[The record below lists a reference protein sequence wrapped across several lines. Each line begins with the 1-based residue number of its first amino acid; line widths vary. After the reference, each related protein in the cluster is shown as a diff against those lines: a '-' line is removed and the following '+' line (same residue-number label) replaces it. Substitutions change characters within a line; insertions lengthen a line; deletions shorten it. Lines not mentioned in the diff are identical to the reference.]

1 MEKTLISV
9 LVPAYNVE
17 QYIYQC
23 IDSILG
29 QTYSNLE
36 IIIVND
42 GSTDKTGNI
51 LDVYA
56 KKDDRI
62 KVVHKKNEGLVMAR
76 RDALDLM
83 QGEYVG
89 FVDSDDWIE
98 PNMYEEL
105 YEAMVDT
112 DADIVTSGRIVE
124 EYNHSLI
131 LPCW

>member
-1 MEKTLISV
+1 
-9 LVPAYNVE
+9 
-17 QYIYQC
+17 
-23 IDSILG
+23 
-29 QTYSNLE
+29 
-36 IIIVND
+36 
-42 GSTDKTGNI
+42 
-51 LDVYA
+51 
-56 KKDDRI
+56 
-62 KVVHKKNEGLVMAR
+62 MAR